1 MKYSLDNENGKIL
14 LKSTKTA
21 LTFKEYEKEV
31 ILYGAYTVGSL
42 ELLYTIG
49 LAQAVYEE
57 QAERY
62 FDDLIYI
69 SVNYPNIKRIC
80 SLFPNMDKTTYNI
93 NGDECY
99 CFKLVQYDEIR
110 EYKARTICRNITPE
124 MIRRSLP
131 HYKRLFLAP
140 IVDDCDKLNVYEAL
154 GNYGI
159 YIKAGIGNRF
169 TNTSTHHNN
178 SILED
183 AIEHFNLD
191 FSVSGIN
198 YMLKDI
204 AGGYITGDSKEV
216 REEMAYNTDSYIRY
230 CLLISDG
237 ESIST
242 TKEEVEATLEIYEG
256 KIKIP
261 AFVMYTLMYTLYD
274 NPETLTSILMES
286 TSEITQYKAG
296 KEILAYICNTLL
308 EDKTY
313 RKADTSKMIDS
324 IYGINPAKRITIK
337 RASTGRTVTMQV

>member
-31 ILYGAYTVGSL
+31 ILYGAYTIGSL

-69 SVNYPNIKRIC
+69 STNYPNIESIC
-80 SLFPNMDKTTYNI
+80 SLFPNMDKTIYNI
-93 NGDECY
+93 NGDEYY

-191 FSVSGIN
+191 FSTSGIN

-204 AGGYITGDSKEV
+204 ADGYITGSDKET
-216 REEMAYNTDSYIRY
+216 REEMTYNTDSYIRH
-230 CLLISDG
+230 CLLIPDG
-237 ESIST
+237 KSIST
-242 TKEEVEATLEIYEG
+242 TKEGIKSTLRIYEG

-261 AFVMYTLMYTLYD
+261 TFVMDILMYTLYD

-286 TSEITQYKAG
+286 TSEIAQSKAG
-296 KEILAYICNTLL
+296 EQILSYICNILL
-308 EDKTY
+308 GDKTY